1 MTYWNERR
9 VRLLLRLAML
19 VGAMLSA
26 VSLAS
31 ALHWVTIGREQ
42 TFALGFALVDYEFVH
57 WAALPMAP
65 KPPLRTLRRE
75 VRNLPFAVIRT
86 TLL

>member
-42 TFALGFALVDYEFVH
+42 TFALGFALAITSLCIGLPYRWLRNRHF
-57 WAALPMAP
+57 AL
-65 KPPLRTLRRE
+65 
-75 VRNLPFAVIRT
+75 
-86 TLL
+86 